1 MSCSHIKTILR
12 VNLLSFYLNKGESP
26 ADIQPLVSRFALG
39 KPVNCVTEKNF
50 VSGSHFLTK
59 PLEKML
65 VMNLTLFIAVS
76 TTSFRIFDRFLTPA
90 HARVKSSES
99 LWHVTR
105 QYSQALCRGPHLYTE
120 CHNFSFQQTFAWL
133 RNAAPFWSCWQHF
146 QFPKKKWDFFSDGIS
161 MHITNQ
167 KQELAA
173 LKNTVNFVED
183 SSVAAPWSAVKYQEK
198 CQHLHS
204 ESRNLWEMLPQFPAP
219 SSSQP
224 HHSQGW
230 QFHQD
235 LSGCVWLLSFL
246 VQLAF

>member
-90 HARVKSSES
+90 HARS
-99 LWHVTR
+99 
-105 QYSQALCRGPHLYTE
+105 
-120 CHNFSFQQTFAWL
+120 
-133 RNAAPFWSCWQHF
+133 
-146 QFPKKKWDFFSDGIS
+146 
-161 MHITNQ
+161 Q
-167 KQELAA
+167 KQWVTLTCHQA
-173 LKNTVNFVED
+173 VQ
-183 SSVAAPWSAVKYQEK
+183 PSAV
-198 CQHLHS
+198 
-204 ESRNLWEMLPQFPAP
+204 PGAP
-219 SSSQP
+219 SVHRVSQFFFP
-224 HHSQGW
+224 TNFCLAKKCCTILKLLTTFPVSKKEMGLFLW
-230 QFHQD
+230 WHQHAHNRPKTGA
-235 LSGCVWLLSFL
+235 GCPEKHC
-246 VQLAF
+246 